1 MLSTIKASFA
11 LIVGFKCFRE
21 KGIFRFHRNSS
32 YCFGRESNSWRLSWI
47 ELNPGTNT
55 GRYREMMNNR
65 ESAALQEEK
74 K

>member
-1 MLSTIKASFA
+1 LSVLNVLGRREFFDFTE
-11 LIVGFKCFRE
+11 IVVIVLGVNR
-21 KGIFRFHRNSS
+21 S
-32 YCFGRESNSWRLSWI
+32 SWRLSWI